1 MFGLVDGLLKLIIV
15 EPARHLQEGQDRV
28 AGPLA
33 GGGGGD
39 AVLDVVGVLD
49 GTATLGFGD
58 GLGHRIGEVVG
69 VEQGLAINVAGGAAD
84 RLDQGALGPQEALLV
99 GIEDR
104 HQRHLR

>member
-1 MFGLVDGLLKLIIV
+1 MFGLVDGLLELVIV

-39 AVLDVVGVLD
+39 AVLDVVGVLN
-49 GTATLGFGD
+49 GAAALGFGD
-58 GLGHRIGEVVG
+58 CLGHRIGEVVG
-69 VEQGLAINVAGGAAD
+69 VEEGLALDVAGGAAD
-84 RLDQGALGPQEALLV
+84 RLDQGALSPQETLLV

-104 HQRHLR
+104 H